1 MPKKRPDHIPMR
13 TCAVCRT
20 VRPKRSM
27 ARLVRGPDG
36 LVAADQTGRAPGR
49 GTYVCDN
56 SGCREPQR
64 LAESV
69 KRALGAPPAPGTL
82 EHEEKHAA
90 T

>member
-1 MPKKRPDHIPMR
+1 MR

-27 ARLVRGPDG
+27 IRLVRGPDG
-36 LVAADQTGRAPGR
+36 MVAADATGRAPGR

-56 SGCREPQR
+56 PDCGEPRR

-69 KRALGAPPAPGTL
+69 KRALGAPLAPGTL
-82 EHEEKHAA
+82 PHEEKHAA